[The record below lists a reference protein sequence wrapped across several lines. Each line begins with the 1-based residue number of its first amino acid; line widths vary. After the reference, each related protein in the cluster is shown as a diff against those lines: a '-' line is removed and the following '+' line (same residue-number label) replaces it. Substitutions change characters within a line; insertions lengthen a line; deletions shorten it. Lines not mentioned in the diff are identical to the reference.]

1 MNLSGSLPG
10 ARRGGRAAPLV
21 TDYFAAP
28 TDAVAATVVHQE
40 AGPSVLARGS
50 GRPLFDTV
58 RLPAVEPFVMLG
70 RVAEAL
76 CARPYAEVTA
86 HPRHGALVDGAD
98 EGPWVVAVSDE
109 LAEALAA
116 AAPDRL
122 LDVARSW
129 ATASGGSLPA
139 ADRLA
144 PALVALGGLA
154 DRARQVRHG
163 LYCWA
168 RLTPLDPPAVGT
180 PAGGRVRTSRPA

>member
-1 MNLSGSLPG
+1 MNLPGTSHGHRAGGAGS
-10 ARRGGRAAPLV
+10 ATPLV

-109 LAEALAA
+109 LADALAA
-116 AAPDRL
+116 ASPDRL
-122 LDVARSW
+122 AAVARSW
-129 ATASGGSLPA
+129 PAATGAALPA
-139 ADRLA
+139 DRFA

-168 RLTPLDPPAVGT
+168 RLTPLGPS
-180 PAGGRVRTSRPA
+180 AGGRVRTSRPA

>member
-1 MNLSGSLPG
+1 M
-10 ARRGGRAAPLV
+10 

-58 RLPAVEPFVMLG
+58 RLPALEPFVMLG

-116 AAPDRL
+116 APPDRL
-122 LDVARSW
+122 VSVARSW
-129 ATASGGSLPA
+129 ATTSGGPPPT

-168 RLTPLDPPAVGT
+168 RLTPLGT
-180 PAGGRVRTSRPA
+180 PAGPGAPAGSPVRTWRPA

>member
-10 ARRGGRAAPLV
+10 ARRGGSAAPLV

-86 HPRHGALVDGAD
+86 HPRHGVLVDGAD

-168 RLTPLDPPAVGT
+168 QLTPWGPPAVGT
-180 PAGGRVRTSRPA
+180 PAGGPVRTSRPA

>member
-1 MNLSGSLPG
+1 M
-10 ARRGGRAAPLV
+10 

-28 TDAVAATVVHQE
+28 TDAVAATVVHQD

-122 LDVARSW
+122 VAVARSW
-129 ATASGGSLPA
+129 RTATGASPPA
-139 ADRLA
+139 PDRFA

-168 RLTPLDPPAVGT
+168 RLSPLEPPAGLASAT
-180 PAGGRVRTSRPA
+180 GGRLRTSRPA

>member
-1 MNLSGSLPG
+1 MDLPG
-10 ARRGGRAAPLV
+10 ASRDDLAAPLV

-70 RVAEAL
+70 RLAEAL

-98 EGPWVVAVSDE
+98 EGPWVVTVSDE
-109 LAEALAA
+109 LASALAA
-116 AAPDRL
+116 AAPERL
-122 LDVARSW
+122 AAVARDW
-129 ATASGGSLPA
+129 ATTGTA
-139 ADRLA
+139 AAPDRLA
-144 PALVALGGLA
+144 PAFVALGELA
-154 DRARQVRHG
+154 GRAGQVRHA
-163 LYCWA
+163 LYCWT
-168 RLTPLDPPAVGT
+168 RLTPLGPAAVAAGPPS
-180 PAGGRVRTSRPA
+180 GGRVRTSRPA

>member
-1 MNLSGSLPG
+1 MHLSGNPPG
-10 ARRGGRAAPLV
+10 TSRGDRAAPLL

-28 TDAVAATVVHQE
+28 TDAVAATVVHQDV
-40 AGPSVLARGS
+40 GPSVLARGS

-76 CARPYAEVTA
+76 CSRPYAEVTA
-86 HPRHGALVDGAD
+86 YPRHGALVDGAD

-109 LAEALAA
+109 LAGALAA
-116 AAPDRL
+116 AAPE
-122 LDVARSW
+122 
-129 ATASGGSLPA
+129 
-139 ADRLA
+139 RLA
-144 PALVALGGLA
+144 AVAHAATVVSDGAPGRLVPALVALGELA

-168 RLTPLDPPAVGT
+168 RLAPLGPPAAPRD
-180 PAGGRVRTSRPA
+180 PAGGRVRTSRRA